1 MLLINKSY
9 LQVILLLI
17 LTASKKNKTF
27 HIVYEK
33 FPNYIFLK
41 FISLINFFSS
51 NNYKISSITT
61 FRNNF
66 VGIKDQ
72 DSYNEMDKYLDN
84 LFNNS
89 LKSK

>member
-41 FISLINFFSS
+41 FISLINFFSL
-51 NNYKISSITT
+51 NNYKISSIYK

-66 VGIKDQ
+66 LGIKDQ
-72 DSYNEMDKYLDN
+72 DSMNEMNIWIIYLIIH
-84 LFNNS
+84 
-89 LKSK
+89 